1 MAWTWF
7 STGLSA
13 VLWNFHFHMTVFVN
27 FDPVNKDSK
36 TCSVQR
42 LCFGKHGLSL
52 SIVLT
57 AVFSQRNVSEW
68 MRFRKHSMLGVRRCG
83 KMGPQTFLA
92 TFCYCA
98 TGWSWWCKLN
108 LNEELS
114 NIRYP
119 LNPAGFIEAFKD
131 PCFLYFG
138 ISVILIFVSLCTC
151 LTKLIKYHSGVYT
164 LTSGFT
170 HNSKFLS
177 VDCKHHTQTSCNIF
191 CPRSALNCCW
201 PNGPV
206 ISDHEHT

>member
-1 MAWTWF
+1 
-7 STGLSA
+7 
-13 VLWNFHFHMTVFVN
+13 
-27 FDPVNKDSK
+27 
-36 TCSVQR
+36 
-42 LCFGKHGLSL
+42 
-52 SIVLT
+52 
-57 AVFSQRNVSEW
+57 
-68 MRFRKHSMLGVRRCG
+68 MRFRKHSMLGVRRCD

-119 LNPAGFIEAFKD
+119 LNPAGFIGAFKD

-151 LTKLIKYHSGVYT
+151 LTKLIKCHSGVYT

-201 PNGPV
+201 PNGLLPV